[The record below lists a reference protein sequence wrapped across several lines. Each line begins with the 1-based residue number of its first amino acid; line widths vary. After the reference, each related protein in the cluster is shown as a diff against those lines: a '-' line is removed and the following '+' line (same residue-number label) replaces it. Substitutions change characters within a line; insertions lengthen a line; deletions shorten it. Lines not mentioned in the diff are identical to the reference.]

1 MCFRCSF
8 VSSFVCC
15 STDGVQ
21 AALKLAETDRQSAS
35 RPDTTTA
42 PTESSSQAQVHVK
55 PEAAGDESAAADN
68 FGSRVL
74 RISRKWLR
82 RSRSSQEVDGGQ
94 TNSAVDVDVDA
105 DVAVR

>member
-1 MCFRCSF
+1 M
-8 VSSFVCC
+8 
-15 STDGVQ
+15 Q

-55 PEAAGDESAAADN
+55 PEAAGDESAAAAAADN

-82 RSRSSQEVDGGQ
+82 RSRSSQEADGGQ
-94 TNSAVDVDVDA
+94 RNSAVDVDVDT

>member
-1 MCFRCSF
+1 MPY
-8 VSSFVCC
+8 VSKRIYSFVCS

-42 PTESSSQAQVHVK
+42 PTENSSQAQVHVK
-55 PEAAGDESAAADN
+55 PEASGDESAGAATADN

-82 RSRSSQEVDGGQ
+82 RSRSSQEA
-94 TNSAVDVDVDA
+94 NSAVDVDVDA